1 MKPLPGAP
9 LSSLIALVKNRTRDA
24 NEFLAASIAIGPII
38 LIGSLPPGAQST
50 LGAHAAAEGSISGA
64 GGIFSHFGVI
74 GYRWNSARG
83 SVRRGVFA
91 AIEAVLPAWTRHL
104 SNFRQLLH
112 VRRLHDRHRHLYP
125 EACDRRVDVG

>member
-1 MKPLPGAP
+1 MKPLAGAP

-38 LIGSLPPGAQST
+38 LIGSLPPGAQLT
-50 LGAHAAAEGSISGA
+50 IGAHVAAEGSISGA

-83 SVRRGVFA
+83 SVRRYLDLKKRCKRGLFVA
-91 AIEAVLPAWTRHL
+91 ACSSRFLFTVQPAGL
-104 SNFRQLLH
+104 K
-112 VRRLHDRHRHLYP
+112 VR
-125 EACDRRVDVG
+125 AAK